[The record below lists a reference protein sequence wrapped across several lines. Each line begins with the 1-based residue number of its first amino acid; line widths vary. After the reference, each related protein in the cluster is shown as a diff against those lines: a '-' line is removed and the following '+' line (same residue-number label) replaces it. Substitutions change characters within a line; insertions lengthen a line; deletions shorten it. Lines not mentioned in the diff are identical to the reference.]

1 MYQTSYLEDYVEDLY
16 KRLGIN
22 EPDELDKYAIGNELN
37 IGIYLVSGESEA
49 FCSQERNYIFLN
61 RNLSHQER
69 WQDFGH
75 ELCHVLRH
83 SGHQRDMQPMFREL
97 QEWQAD
103 NFMYHFCV
111 PAFMMKRIRLP
122 PNSYEAVTLIAEL
135 FNVEMKFAEERL
147 NRYYQKVLIGGSY
160 NA

>member
-1 MYQTSYLEDYVEDLY
+1 MYHTSYLEDYIENLF
-16 KRLGIN
+16 KRLAIHH
-22 EPDELDKYAIGNELN
+22 PDQLDKYSIGNKLN

-49 FCSQERNYIFLN
+49 FCSNERNYIFLN
-61 RNLSHQER
+61 RNLNHIER

-83 SGHQRDMQPMFREL
+83 SGHQGKISPMFREL

-111 PAFMMKRIRLP
+111 PTFMLLRIRLP
-122 PNSYEAVTLIAEL
+122 PEKQRAVSLIAET
-135 FNVEMKFAEERL
+135 FQVEYQFAEKRL
-147 NRYYQKVLIGGSY
+147 NRYYQKFFKGGDRIG
-160 NA
+160 